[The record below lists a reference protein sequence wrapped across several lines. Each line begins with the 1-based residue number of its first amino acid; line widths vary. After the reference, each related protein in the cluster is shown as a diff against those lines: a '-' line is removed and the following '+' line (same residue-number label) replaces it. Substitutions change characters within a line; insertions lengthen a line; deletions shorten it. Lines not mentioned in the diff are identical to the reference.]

1 MADRTVLPC
10 CHAIADCV
18 ATRGVVVEASY
29 CHTAHKVA
37 RRLLILP
44 CGGWR
49 FGRAWRTL
57 LEIHYDTLHLERH
70 LALGKGQKKR
80 TSEYKVF
87 TTVAQSYR
95 MKLCQRVELPESI
108 KSIFRCPAHEDDW
121 KKLEEARLAIVR
133 CIQGEKDLVEID
145 EAEALELVSALERSS
160 SVHPDELVGHEMYPD
175 GSRLVVESPPGDL
188 SVAQQR
194 AMVCDAV
201 AKSVG
206 RTLTVRT
213 RPLSMNPPLDS
224 FAKAIVDPSLTVRAI
239 AASAKFQRP
248 SKEALLDRL
257 LLVLYDSIFLDACLT
272 WTAKKVSNL
281 HCAET
286 PQLARYFLKGL
297 SVGDAPIFRG
307 LCAFCARLLSGPTDR
322 IVGSKVGPPIDRHG
336 KRLVDARGRPLTS
349 AQPPCLLRYSPSM
362 FAQEAPSTFA
372 YDPATNRLTL
382 RPGQSAPWLRGHVPH
397 GDPNVWLYCAD
408 CYTQWIGPVDRRKS
422 ASGVPFRD
430 KASQQIMRPTWRS
443 AQRMEEAAAA
453 SSAPVADFDFDGQRE
468 GEDYDGLD
476 GDVPD
481 DIPCA
486 AAEDVGIVAE
496 PESEPDIESAAR
508 DDAAEP
514 DVDVEADDA
523 DGGTAENAAGLP
535 VGALRDVV
543 PALIPEVR
551 PTLEQYMEKWA
562 RLLAQ
567 HSKKVPGK
575 FSNNN
580 LVPTPIDALWQARS
594 DVLACSGQIVAHC

>member
-70 LALGKGQKKR
+70 HLLGKGQKKR

-496 PESEPDIESAAR
+496 QESEPDIESAAR